1 MTKLIHVTSPFL
13 PDIGAF
19 TKKLE
24 KIWISRILTNSG
36 ELHCELEKQLIKIL
50 GISEISLINNG
61 TIALQIALT
70 AFRLKGQVITT
81 PFSFVA
87 TANSILLSGLEPVFV
102 DIEDNSFN
110 IDPELIE
117 KTSQFKTSAIMPVH
131 VYGLPCDKER
141 IEEFAGNRGLKVIY
155 DAAHAFNVRR
165 KGESILNWGDCS
177 VLSFHATKVY
187 HTFEGGGIVTSN
199 VEYKDAFDKLRNF
212 GFSQGDVEIC
222 GTNGKMNEAQAA
234 MGLAL
239 LPHIDD
245 VINMRKLRH
254 NQYCDRLR
262 DLHGITVP
270 SIPSNVDHNYGYFPI
285 LMELDSSVSRDTLFD
300 MLQRNGIFARKYFF
314 PLITDFTLYMSF
326 KIISKH
332 KVSNAR
338 RIADRVLCLPLYP
351 DLTESDVDRI
361 CNVIRQSFKRKQ

>member
-1 MTKLIHVTSPFL
+1 M
-13 PDIGAF
+13 
-19 TKKLE
+19 
-24 KIWISRILTNSG
+24 
-36 ELHCELEKQLIKIL
+36 HCELEKQLSQFL

-87 TANSILLSGLEPVFV
+87 TANSILLSGLEPLFV
-102 DIEDNSFN
+102 DIEDNSYN
-110 IDPELIE
+110 IDPDLIE
-117 KTSQFKTSAIMPVH
+117 QTSRIKTSAIMPVH
-131 VYGLPCDKER
+131 VYGLICDNEK
-141 IEEFAGNRGLKVIY
+141 IEQIAGYRGLKVIY
-155 DAAHAFNVRR
+155 DAAHAFHVR
-165 KGESILNWGDCS
+165 KNGDSILKWGDCS

-199 VEYKDAFDKLRNF
+199 IEYKDAFDRLRNF
-212 GFSQGDVEIC
+212 GFSQGDVEVC

-239 LPHIDD
+239 LMHIDD
-245 VINMRKLRH
+245 IIIMRKLRH
-254 NQYCDRLR
+254 DQYCERLR
-262 DLHGITVP
+262 EINGITLP
-270 SIPSNVDHNYGYFPI
+270 SLPSNVDHNYGYFPI
-285 LMELDSSVSRDTLFD
+285 QMEFDSPVSRDDLFD
-300 MLQRNGIFARKYFF
+300 ILQRNDIFSRKYFY
-314 PLITDFTLYMSF
+314 PLITDFALYKGF
-326 KIISKH
+326 QILSKH

-361 CNVIRQSFKRKQ
+361 CNVIKQSFKRKK